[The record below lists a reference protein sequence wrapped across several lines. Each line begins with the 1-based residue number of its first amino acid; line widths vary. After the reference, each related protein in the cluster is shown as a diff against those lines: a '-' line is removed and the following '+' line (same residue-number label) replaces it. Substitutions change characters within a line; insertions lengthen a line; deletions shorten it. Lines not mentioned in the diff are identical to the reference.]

1 MRRELQGAGAV
12 LRIFDRYVMW
22 QVLRIMLATI
32 GGGILLLSLARM
44 LLVIQSGASFAREF
58 SVLVQLTVLFVPHY
72 LGFMLP
78 LALYW
83 GSYTVVRRLSLNS
96 ELTALLAGGVSLA
109 RFTRPMMLLGVLVT
123 LINVVVLGWLEP
135 WARYVYREVRF
146 QVENVSP
153 YLAATEGSFMKVGA
167 QTLLVERI
175 DASAGTFD
183 KIFLYEPKA
192 NGSTTEILASK
203 GRIVSGEGQVSI
215 LLEHGTRLTLKP
227 QSPDRPPSPEYL
239 DFQTLIFPLVT
250 TQQAFRQMG
259 ADEQEFSLVNLYSL
273 LDNPPPGTHVQEMSS
288 ELNRKLVIILS
299 SLFLPL
305 LATSLARTNLRGKNA
320 LQGIISFGFLLV
332 YQQLV
337 QFGGILTDNAGISP
351 AITMWPVFIALVL
364 MSVTLL
370 MVQDS
375 RAGLPM
381 ERFMLAGNSLLQGM
395 LSWFEPKPRRR
406 RKRRAV
412 HPPQRRPVPR

>member
-1 MRRELQGAGAV
+1 M

-22 QVLRIMLATI
+22 GVLSTMLATI

-44 LLVIQSGASFAREF
+44 LLVVQSGASFARDF
-58 SVLVQLTVLFVPHY
+58 PVLVQLTVLFVPHY

-83 GSYTVVRRLSLNS
+83 GSYMVARRLSLNS
-96 ELTALLAGGVSLA
+96 ELTALLASGVSLA

-123 LINVVVLGWLEP
+123 LINVVVLGWVEP

-153 YLAATEGSFMKVGA
+153 YLAATEGSFMKIGA

-192 NGSTTEILASK
+192 NGATTEILASK
-203 GRIVSGEGQVSI
+203 GRIVSGEGQVSV
-215 LLEHGTRLTLKP
+215 LLEHGTRLTLKG
-227 QSPDRPPSPEYL
+227 QSQDRTPSPEYL

-250 TQQAFRQMG
+250 TQQAFRQIG
-259 ADEQEFSLVNLYSL
+259 ADEQEFSLINLYNL
-273 LDNPPPGTHVQEMSS
+273 LDTPPPGTQAEEMSS

-299 SLFLPL
+299 SLFLPI
-305 LATSLARTNLRGKNA
+305 LATSFARTNLRGKNV

-337 QFGGILTDNAGISP
+337 QFGSILTDNAGISP
-351 AITMWPVFIALVL
+351 VITMWPIFIMLVVT
-364 MSVTLL
+364 SVTLL
-370 MVQDS
+370 LVQDS

-381 ERFMLAGNSLLQGM
+381 ERLMLACNTLLQGVV
-395 LSWFEPKPRRR
+395 SWFEPKPRRR
-406 RKRRAV
+406 RRRRGT
-412 HPPQRRPVPR
+412 HPPQRHSLTR